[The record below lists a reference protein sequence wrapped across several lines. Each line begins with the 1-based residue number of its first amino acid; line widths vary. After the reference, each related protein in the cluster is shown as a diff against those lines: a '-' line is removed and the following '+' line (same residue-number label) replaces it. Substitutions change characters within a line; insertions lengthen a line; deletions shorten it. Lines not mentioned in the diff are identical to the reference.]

1 MPVEK
6 RRLGLKISRLF
17 KINRWQ
23 RELWVQPRPF
33 RLLHSIEESQLVLPY
48 MTFTQT
54 SWSTKKR
61 SREQLSMMTT
71 WRPIPNLETNKVTSI
86 ELKDS
91 TNNSIKIFLKLKIA
105 NKCNKDKNL
114 ITTLNL
120 KNSNLTSITLQW
132 SCIRWASYNQSSL
145 TSKRTNSTTFTPSSN
160 AVRVTRYSLRTFKT
174 YSWLFTVKEMKT
186 SRLKMTLVILSG
198 MKLESMMKILV
209 FSIFAMVSINT
220 FRTTLRSLDSTG
232 STREKLIRLVAMHT
246 RECLYNPSI
255 SLICQQWL
263 SSWLK
268 RGDKSCTMLLLT
280 TRLMLWPYYYIQIMS
295 RVIFIGWKW

>member
-86 ELKDS
+86 ELKDF
-91 TNNSIKIFLKLKIA
+91 TKNSIKIFLKLKIA

-160 AVRVTRYSLRTFKT
+160 AVRVTRSSLRTFKT
-174 YSWLFTVKEMKT
+174 YSWLFTVKEMRT
-186 SRLKMTLVILSG
+186 SRLKMTLIILSG
-198 MKLESMMKILV
+198 MKLESMMKIQV

-220 FRTTLRSLDSTG
+220 SRTTLRSLDSTG
-232 STREKLIRLVAMHT
+232 SIKGKLIRLVVMHT

-255 SLICQQWL
+255 SLIYQQWL

-280 TRLMLWPYYYIQIMS
+280 TRLMLLPYYSILIMS
-295 RVIFIGWKW
+295 KVIFIGWKW